1 MLELG
6 ARRPQLSGGRDE
18 KCIKNKQKQTQTWR
32 QCEVVHPME
41 KTAACVSTDS
51 PTGADDS
58 TGSAVEKQKAAKG
71 KWGGWMMKGYGRGLN
86 GVSS

>member
-1 MLELG
+1 
-6 ARRPQLSGGRDE
+6 
-18 KCIKNKQKQTQTWR
+18 
-32 QCEVVHPME
+32 ME

-71 KWGGWMMKGYGRGLN
+71 KWWWWWGGGWCWMMKGYGRGLN